1 MNQQRTM
8 NKGNKSITK
17 PGWSQ
22 KSGTIREREQR
33 YETERNR
40 VIRMAMDR
48 NPNPAARGVR
58 HA

>member
-17 PGWSQ
+17 PGWPQ

-33 YETERNR
+33 YETKRNR

-48 NPNPAARGVR
+48 KPNPAARRVR